1 MKSHPKKCNEQTYF
15 QQNLVTLCYIFFKNY
30 KNLRGAS
37 SNIILGARIFST
49 VGIEVEHSVT
59 NLEGPDQAKIRKSSK
74 KIRKKNTVIQSN
86 GSLSSVNRF

>member
-1 MKSHPKKCNEQTYF
+1 MRSPRPIFVFFLITRYMKSHPKKCNEQTYF

-59 NLEGPDQAKIRKSSK
+59 NLVA
-74 KIRKKNTVIQSN
+74 V
-86 GSLSSVNRF
+86 

>member
-15 QQNLVTLCYIFFKNY
+15 QQNLVTLCYIFFKIF

-37 SNIILGARIFST
+37 YNVILGARIFST

-59 NLEGPDQAKIRKSSK
+59 NLVAVWLEISEKNPDFFFA
-74 KIRKKNTVIQSN
+74 IQYDR
-86 GSLSSVNRF
+86 L